1 MIKMD
6 KSYETAIGKKIC
18 SILPVEWIRFNMF
31 NLSNIYYNIPMLV
44 FRLNYQDGNIEK
56 LQKCLDTFEGN
67 EKWNI
72 FIDPFS
78 RKGNHILSIE
88 IVREIYQEGYR
99 KGILYNEREYLGE
112 KHYKLYCERAIQD
125 IPLLLDYI
133 NNSFGG
139 IS

>member
-18 SILPVEWIRFNMF
+18 SILSIEWIRFNMF
-31 NLSNIYYNIPMLV
+31 NLNNIYYNIPMLV
-44 FRLNYQDGNIEK
+44 FRLNYQDENMEK
-56 LQKCLDTFEGN
+56 LKECIDAFEGN

-88 IVREIYQEGYR
+88 IVREIYQEGYG
-99 KGILYNEREYLGE
+99 KGILYNEKEYLGE
-112 KHYKLYCERAIQD
+112 KRYEVYCERAIQD
-125 IPLLLDYI
+125 IPLLLECI
-133 NNSFGG
+133 NNCFESM
-139 IS
+139 S